1 MGVIIWEEAF
11 KELLT
16 YIGIYDL
23 GIQRWVNEN
32 NGLWYDRRKHDH
44 INVTEV
50 IYRAKDA
57 LEIERE

>member
-23 GIQRWVNEN
+23 GIQRWVDEG
-32 NGLWYDRRKHDH
+32 NGLWYDRRKRDH
-44 INVTEV
+44 ISITAV
-50 IYRAKDA
+50 IHRAKDA
-57 LEIERE
+57 LEVERE